1 MPMMPISML
10 FAAAMALVPLDAG
23 QQARLAAWLNWAV
36 AYRDCYAPA
45 PYSLRIDEKWTA
57 RCIERRLRQQ
67 RAGPPEERAAT
78 AALIAATPR
87 LIVLLNAPADQV
99 GSGGH
104 AQPVDP
110 TEPPARH

>member
-10 FAAAMALVPLDAG
+10 FTAAMALAPLDAG

-45 PYSLRIDEKWTA
+45 PYSFRIDEKWTA
-57 RCIERRLRQQ
+57 HCIERRLQHQ
-67 RAGPPEERAAT
+67 RDGRPEERAAT

-87 LIVLLNAPADQV
+87 LIVLLNTPVDQA
-99 GSGGH
+99 GAGQH

-110 TEPPARH
+110 AKPSARR